1 MIQRI
6 LFLTPQLPYPP
17 YQGTA
22 IRNFGLIQGLAER
35 GYTVSLLSFVEPD
48 QPPASETPL
57 ASLCASI
64 VTVPAPERSRSR
76 RLRDLVAGHADMAR
90 RRWSEAFLAALCQ
103 WLSRESFDA
112 IHIEGIEM
120 APYLPTLQEKAP
132 GALLIYDAHNA
143 EYALQQRIAAQ
154 DVRLPKR
161 WPAAIYSLIQSS
173 RLKRF
178 ETRVCRQV
186 GHVLACSQADAAM
199 LRALTHHTPI
209 SVVPNGIG
217 LESYTQDNLPE
228 IHLPR
233 PTLVF
238 TGKMD
243 FRPNVD
249 AVLWFTHDILPRV
262 RAEMPTVHF
271 AVVGQKPH
279 ARLNVLRG
287 REDVTLT
294 GFVPDVR
301 PYIAAAD
308 VYVAPLR
315 MGSGTRL
322 KLLEAMAMRRAVVS
336 TRLGAEG
343 LPVDN
348 GVHLL
353 LANTPSEFAGAVL
366 QLLRNPTRRRELG
379 ENAARLVQQHYDWK
393 AIIPALERVYQ
404 NSVSA

>member
-22 IRNFGLIQGLAER
+22 IRNFGLIRGLAER

-57 ASLCASI
+57 ADLCTSI
-64 VTVPAPERSRSR
+64 ATVPAPERTRGQR
-76 RLRDLVAGHADMAR
+76 MRDLLAGYADMAR
-90 RRWSEAFLAALCQ
+90 RRWSETFLAALRG
-103 WLSRESFDA
+103 WLERETFDA

-120 APYLPTLQEKAP
+120 APYLPVLRAGAP

-143 EYALQQRIAAQ
+143 EYALQRRIAAQ
-154 DVRLPKR
+154 DIRLPKR
-161 WPAAIYSLIQSS
+161 WPAAIYSLLQSS
-173 RLKRF
+173 RLTQL
-178 ETRVCRQV
+178 ETEVCRQV
-186 GHVLACSQADAAM
+186 GYVLACSEADARM
-199 LRALTHHTPI
+199 LQALPHHTPV
-209 SVVPNGIG
+209 SVVPNGINS
-217 LESYTQDNLPE
+217 ESYTEDNLAE
-228 IHLPR
+228 ACLPR
-233 PTLVF
+233 PAVVF

-249 AVLWFTHDILPRV
+249 AVLWFAKDILPRI

-271 AVVGQKPH
+271 TVVGQKPH
-279 ARLNVLRG
+279 ARLSALRG
-287 REDVTLT
+287 RGDVTLT

-301 PYIAAAD
+301 PYIATAD

-322 KLLEAMAMRRAVVS
+322 KLLEAMAMRRAIVS

-348 GVHLL
+348 RVHLL
-353 LANTPSEFAGAVL
+353 LADMPSEFAEAVL
-366 QLLRNPTRRRELG
+366 RLLRDPAQRQELG
-379 ENAARLVQQHYDWK
+379 ENAARLVRQHYDWK
-393 AIIPALERVYQ
+393 AIIPTLEQVYQ
-404 NSVSA
+404 GG